1 VRRLLLLASI
11 LGLLARDARADAAP
25 EASAEARTL
34 FERGVAEARLGHWQE
49 ALIAFQAA
57 YALAPKPAVL
67 FNLAAAQLRTGRL
80 LVSMANYRR
89 FLASEA
95 PEIGSAHRRS
105 AAQQVALIEDRIP
118 RLRVAIEGLRPEDH
132 LLLDDKRLYANELNL
147 DLWVDPGAHTVSVH
161 REGGHEEVRRLV
173 LVEGEHR
180 TLQFRVF

>member
-1 VRRLLLLASI
+1 LLASL
-11 LGLLARDARADAAP
+11 LGLASQMARADAPP
-25 EASAEARTL
+25 EPIAEARTL
-34 FERGVAEARLGHWQE
+34 FERGVGEARLGHWQE

-57 YALAPKPAVL
+57 YALAPRPAVL

-89 FLASEA
+89 FLASQA
-95 PEIGSAHRRS
+95 SEIGAAHRLS
-105 AAQQVALIEDRIP
+105 AEQQVALIEDRIP
-118 RLRVAIEGLRPEDH
+118 RLRVVIDGLRPEDH

-147 DLWVDPGAHTVSVH
+147 ELWVDPGAHTVSVH
-161 REGGHEEVRRLV
+161 REDGHEEIRRLV